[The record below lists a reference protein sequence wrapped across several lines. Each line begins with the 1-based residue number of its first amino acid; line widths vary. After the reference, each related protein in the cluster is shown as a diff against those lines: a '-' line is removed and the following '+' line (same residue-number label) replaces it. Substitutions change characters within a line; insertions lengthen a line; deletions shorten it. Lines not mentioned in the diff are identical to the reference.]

1 MSDLQIHYNKKYKKQ
16 LKGNTVVV
24 RVDSLELS
32 RLKELEAKSRR
43 TRSDLIRQSLYDL
56 FEKYA
61 IK

>member
-1 MSDLQIHYNKKYKKQ
+1 MSDLQLHYNKKYKKQ
-16 LKGNTVVV
+16 LKATTIVV

-32 RLKELEAKSRR
+32 RLKELETKSRR

>member
-1 MSDLQIHYNKKYKKQ
+1 MSDLQLHYNKKYKKQ
-16 LKGNTVVV
+16 LKATMIVV

-32 RLKELEAKSRR
+32 RLKELETKSRR

-56 FEKYA
+56 FEKYT

>member
-1 MSDLQIHYNKKYKKQ
+1 MSDLQLHFNKKYKKH
-16 LKGNTVVV
+16 LKSTTVVV
-24 RVDSLELS
+24 RVDSQELS
-32 RLKELEAKSRR
+32 RLKELEAISRR